1 MALERGDID
10 ILAQA
15 MAQSMKNLG
24 MGGSAGSFRA
34 PSGSGSPGDA
44 AKDLKELGQ
53 QAKDVEANIKMLN
66 KQFLPFSG
74 SLETARKLHGRM
86 AQDLD
91 SINDKLEYLDTALD
105 ENRVGNEKISAASRQ
120 ALQEEQKKLKA
131 MKATVEFETTKRE
144 SVGNVFGAMGKI
156 GDAYQ
161 EIARASVQGM
171 ESISSAIQQGGSG
184 FNLLGAA
191 AEHQANMAQAQ
202 ANMGASAMASVG
214 QSMQGLGLAGQVA
227 GGALNFL
234 AQQVQHNA
242 ELRRAAARIR
252 NQLFMQMGEK
262 FSQSF
267 MAAAGAGA
275 LFAGGATAMNA
286 ALDGSRIT
294 MSEFGELVKRN
305 NEAFATSGMSFE
317 AMTRA
322 VGKVSANF
330 KKSGID
336 DQLMRLGF
344 SFEQQSDIIAQT
356 TSDINKLSKSTTG
369 RDATN
374 EELTA
379 AAEQSARSTAL
390 MANIMGEEAKTREKA
405 NKAAADE
412 LAYQIYEAEQ
422 SKKFGAT
429 NAKAMTDGLS
439 TMHPEMRKIFNQMA
453 ATGGQITDAST
464 AAYLKQV
471 PAQEAAMR
479 EMYALANSGRL
490 NAKTRADVE
499 AKYAKQINEQT
510 LRLKS
515 LAAAGQLPGGGG
527 ELINTMNK
535 LAAAGRRNTEFYL
548 DDTKVKEA
556 AEKAGIGKD
565 GKPKEEQPKP
575 KEDPLGDAIVNAAK
589 RMNEFQKDMETYVV
603 NNLPA
608 WSKAMQEA
616 LNQMKDAYK
625 GNVTGL
631 NPLAEKFA
639 WLTEFMQKYGLIVML
654 AAQGMAIL
662 VAAAKLAAGGLAKIG
677 AAGEMSKL
685 KSLADKKKKP
695 ERYAKGTVI
704 DGVNVGGRFK
714 KSDSMEAPGGD
725 IGKKGMFARGREA
738 LGTDDPDSKLGK
750 MNATKLAKFAGPAM
764 VAMNV
769 VSGVMN
775 FMDGQKKYKEADQAG
790 AEAKSFLEGPGK
802 KSAADIENAKRVMA
816 EAEEAKKQARADQ
829 GEGIGG
835 AIGGAAGGAIGF
847 ALGGPI
853 GAAVG
858 SYLGE
863 MAGGALGKYIGPYWD
878 DMSAKAGEMW
888 EGTKKAVSA
897 GWDSFSTG
905 FGNVMSAMWDGIKK
919 GASWLWDAMGKVG
932 NFIWDGI
939 KKTPLYQLGS
949 FIITGITGA
958 ATGMAKA
965 LMGGLQSVWDWMK
978 TSIGNIIPDWM
989 KNAANKVGNAVSNAY
1004 NYVTGGDN
1012 PPPAAAQPKPSSS
1025 STTTAATAKPAPG
1038 TAEPTLTADQLN
1050 NYAYS
1055 IFLGKNK
1062 IDDVP
1067 AKYRAEVMAKVK
1079 NPPASW
1085 KPSSKPAPAQ
1095 PQNPPATA
1103 SKPQTATTDAG
1114 KQGAAKP
1121 PESSKPASSTSATP
1135 GAAKPPEV
1143 SKSGQVSEKDIPKL
1157 LQESLKLMEYNAKG
1171 TERMVNILASI
1182 NDNAKRTVAATEKA
1196 ARQ

>member
-15 MAQSMKNLG
+15 MAQAMKNQG

-34 PSGSGSPGDA
+34 PSGASTTGDA

-53 QAKDVEANIKMLN
+53 QAKDVEANIKKLN

-91 SINDKLEYLDTALD
+91 SINDKLEYLDTALN
-105 ENRVGNEKISAASRQ
+105 ENRVGNEKISKASRE
-120 ALQEEQKKLKA
+120 AMQEEQKKLKA

-144 SVGNVFGAMGKI
+144 SVGNVFGALGNI
-156 GDAYQ
+156 SNAYQ
-161 EIARASVQGM
+161 EIARASVAGM

-286 ALDGSRIT
+286 ALEGSRIT
-294 MSEFGELVKRN
+294 MAEFGELVKRN

-317 AMTRA
+317 AMTKA

-374 EELTA
+374 EELTK

-412 LAYQIYEAEQ
+412 LAYQIYENEQ
-422 SKKFGAT
+422 SKKFGAGS
-429 NAKAMTDGLS
+429 AKAMTDALS
-439 TMHPEMRKIFNQMA
+439 TMDPEMRKIFNQMS
-453 ATGGQITDAST
+453 ATGGQITDAN
-464 AAYLKQV
+464 AAAFMKQV
-471 PAQEAAMR
+471 PAQEALMR
-479 EMYALANSGRL
+479 EIYAMANSGKL
-490 NAKTRADVE
+490 NSKSMADVQ
-499 AKYAKQINEQT
+499 AKYARQINDQT
-510 LRLKS
+510 MRLKS
-515 LAAAGQLPGGGG
+515 VAAAGQLPGGGG
-527 ELINTMNK
+527 EFINSMNK
-535 LAAAGRRNTEFYL
+535 LSAAARRNAQIFIDE
-548 DDTKVKEA
+548 TKVKEA
-556 AEKAGIGKD
+556 ADKAGIGKD
-565 GKPKEEQPKP
+565 GKPKEEQPPP
-575 KEDPLGDAIVNAAK
+575 KADPLGDAIVNAAK
-589 RMNEFQKDMETYVV
+589 TMNNFQKDMETYVV

-608 WSKAMQEA
+608 WSSAMQDA
-616 LNQMKDAYK
+616 LKQMKDAYTGK
-625 GNVTGL
+625 VAGL
-631 NPLAEKFA
+631 NPLADKFA

-662 VAAAKLAAGGLAKIG
+662 IAAAKLAAGGLAKIG
-677 AAGEMSKL
+677 AAGEMAKL
-685 KSLADKKKKP
+685 KALADKKGP
-695 ERYAKGTVI
+695 ERYPAGTVI
-704 DGVNVGGRFK
+704 DGKKVGGQFK

-738 LGTDDPDSKLGK
+738 LGTDDKNSKLFQ
-750 MNATKLAKFAGPAM
+750 MNQTGLAKVAGGAM

-775 FMDGQKKYKEADQAG
+775 FMDGQKKY
-790 AEAKSFLEGPGK
+790 
-802 KSAADIENAKRVMA
+802 
-816 EAEEAKKQARADQ
+816 EEAKAAGDKEAMTAAREAQ
-829 GEGIGG
+829 GEGVGG

-878 DMSAKAGEMW
+878 DMSKKAGEMW
-888 EGTKKAVSA
+888 DGTKKAVSA
-897 GWDSFSTG
+897 GWDSFTTG
-905 FGNVMSAMWDGIKK
+905 FSNVMSSMWKGIKE
-919 GASWLWDAMGKVG
+919 GWTWLKDMFSTIGKA
-932 NFIWDGI
+932 IWNGI
-939 KKTPLYQLGS
+939 QQTPLFKLGS
-949 FIITGITGA
+949 YIITGITGA
-958 ATGMAKA
+958 ASGMATA
-965 LMGGLQSVWDWMK
+965 MINGLKSAFDWMK
-978 TSIGNIIPDWM
+978 TTIGNLIPDWM
-989 KNAANKVGNAVSNAY
+989 KNAASKVGNAVSNAY
-1004 NYVTGGDN
+1004 NYVTGNDTPKPPPPP
-1012 PPPAAAQPKPSSS
+1012 PPPAAKP
-1025 STTTAATAKPAPG
+1025 AAKPAAPPPPKPA
-1038 TAEPTLTADQLN
+1038 TAQPQPPPATTNKAATPQNKPTA
-1050 NYAYS
+1050 
-1055 IFLGKNK
+1055 
-1062 IDDVP
+1062 P
-1067 AKYRAEVMAKVK
+1067 
-1079 NPPASW
+1079 PPASTPAAN
-1085 KPSSKPAPAQ
+1085 KP
-1095 PQNPPATA
+1095 PPAT
-1103 SKPQTATTDAG
+1103 
-1114 KQGAAKP
+1114 
-1121 PESSKPASSTSATP
+1121 ATP

-1143 SKSGQVSEKDIPKL
+1143 SKSGQVTEKDVPRL

-1171 TERMVNILASI
+1171 TERMVNILASL
-1182 NDNAKRTVAATEKA
+1182 NDNAKRTVAAAEKA